1 MDEYAF
7 SAATE
12 GSKHVFTAHFLEL
25 KKKLMWWME
34 ISLFAQKQPIESVCD
49 LKYMITSS

>member
-25 KKKLMWWME
+25 KKKLNGMDANIPLCTETTYWKCLM
-34 ISLFAQKQPIESVCD
+34 
-49 LKYMITSS
+49 